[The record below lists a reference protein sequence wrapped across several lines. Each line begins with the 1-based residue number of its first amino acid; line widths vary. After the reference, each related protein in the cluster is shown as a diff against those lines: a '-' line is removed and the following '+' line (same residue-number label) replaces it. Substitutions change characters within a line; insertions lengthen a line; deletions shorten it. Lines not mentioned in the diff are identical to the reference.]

1 MNYFDHYQKKE
12 KKAQEEVKTIQL
24 ALVCSA
30 FQLYLSHQ
38 NRRRS
43 MGRDGFCKYPP
54 AA

>member
-1 MNYFDHYQKKE
+1 MNYFVHYQKKE

-24 ALVCSA
+24 ALFCSA
-30 FQLYLSHQ
+30 FQLHLSHQ
-38 NRRRS
+38 NRRS

>member
-1 MNYFDHYQKKE
+1 MNYFVHYQKKG

-24 ALVCSA
+24 V
-30 FQLYLSHQ
+30 QLYLSHQ

-54 AA
+54 TA

>member
-1 MNYFDHYQKKE
+1 MNYFVHYQKKE
-12 KKAQEEVKTIQL
+12 KQAQEEVKTIQL

-38 NRRRS
+38 NIRRS
-43 MGRDGFCKYPP
+43 MGREGFCKYPP